1 MEFLFSFLVK
11 QGCSRR
17 RRQLPQSLMAH
28 QYPVLE
34 APQPPS
40 SPRTRGTPETFNTV
54 LRFDYVSTE
63 PTYTTTPP
71 NLSFYRCFFAQIHR
85 LLTQTWASSL
95 TLRGEQDQD
104 FRSNQ
109 STLGSKYALR
119 QRYRHRRCVARG
131 ASSEIPQFSERG
143 GSLPVLGLDHGASP
157 SAKFPFRTY
166 LGDLRHTKSWRC
178 LWIVHAGRI
187 GC

>member
-71 NLSFYRCFFAQIHR
+71 NLSFYRCFFRSDPQAIDPDMGFVAHSSRRARPRFPVESVHSRFQIR
-85 LLTQTWASSL
+85 SAPKIQTPAVCSQGCK
-95 TLRGEQDQD
+95 LRNPPV
-104 FRSNQ
+104 FRTRWISAGVRPR
-109 STLGSKYALR
+109 SWCFPLR
-119 QRYRHRRCVARG
+119 QVPISYIFG
-131 ASSEIPQFSERG
+131 
-143 GSLPVLGLDHGASP
+143 
-157 SAKFPFRTY
+157 
-166 LGDLRHTKSWRC
+166 
-178 LWIVHAGRI
+178 
-187 GC
+187 